1 MARLILEDVGL
12 DVPMYVHGERRMSGW
27 LRTLGGAAFSAPKR
41 EFVTLM
47 DSVSFE
53 IADGDRLAVIGRNG
67 AGKSTLLQLLTGAY
81 QPTRGRI
88 MVEGSRHALMNLSLG
103 FNPDA
108 TVVENILLRGSAMG
122 ASLSEA
128 RAMTPSVLA
137 FAELEK
143 KSQHRLRTLST
154 GQKMRLGFAISTS
167 THNDIMI
174 LDEWIGTGDA
184 AFVERAKERMMDRV
198 GGSKIVVLA
207 THSLSLIRQVCNRAI
222 LVDNGRIKSVGSV
235 SKVVGVYKEM
245 LRRYAYQ
252 ETLKRQSQDAT
263 DLQVS

>member
-1 MARLILEDVGL
+1 MARLTLENVGL
-12 DVPMYVHGERRMSGW
+12 DVPMYLHAERRVGSW
-27 LRTLGGAAFSAPKR
+27 LGTLGGAAFSAPKR
-41 EFVTLM
+41 EFVTLI

-88 MVEGSRHALMNLSLG
+88 VVDGSRHALMNLSLG

-108 TVVENILLRGSAMG
+108 TVVENILLRASAMG
-122 ASLSEA
+122 SSLSEA
-128 RAMTPSVLA
+128 RSIVPSVLD
-137 FAELEK
+137 FAELES
-143 KSQHRLRTLST
+143 KSRHRLKTLST
-154 GQKMRLGFAISTS
+154 GQKMRLGFAISTA
-167 THNDIMI
+167 TQNDIMI

-184 AFVERAKERMMDRV
+184 AFVERAKERMMSRV

-235 SKVVGVYKEM
+235 SKVVGVYKEL
-245 LRRYAYQ
+245 LRRHAYQ
-252 ETLKRQSQDAT
+252 ESLRRSAQDLE
-263 DLQVS
+263 DQQVS

>member
-1 MARLILEDVGL
+1 MARLTLENVGL
-12 DVPMYVHGERRMSGW
+12 DVPMYLHGERRMNGW
-27 LRTLGGAAFSAPKR
+27 LGTLGGAAFSAPKR
-41 EFVTLM
+41 EFVTLI

-81 QPTRGRI
+81 QPTRGTI
-88 MVEGSRHALMNLSLG
+88 TVDGTSHALMNLSLG

-108 TVVENILLRGSAMG
+108 TVVENILLRASAMG
-122 ASLSEA
+122 SSLSEA
-128 RAMTPSVLA
+128 RSMIPSVLS
-137 FAELEK
+137 FAELET
-143 KSQHRLRTLST
+143 KSTHRLKTLST

-167 THNDIMI
+167 TQNDIMI

-184 AFVERAKERMMDRV
+184 AFVERAKARMLDRV

-235 SKVVGVYKEM
+235 SKVVGVYKEL

-252 ETLKRQSQDAT
+252 ESLKQTPADGSSQRV
-263 DLQVS
+263 Q